1 MNSSQTSTITEVRAD
16 IWLWAARMFKTR
28 ALAKQ
33 AIDGGKVDLNDAH
46 CKPAKGIK
54 VGDRLRITR
63 GEERL
68 ECEVLGLS
76 DKRGPASDAQQLY
89 RETEQ
94 SAAERTSQRELRRM
108 QGGPLR
114 PPTRPDKHS
123 RRLIH
128 RFKKTL

>member
-1 MNSSQTSTITEVRAD
+1 MNSSQASTITEVRAD

-28 ALAKQ
+28 AVAKQ
-33 AIDGGKVDLNDAH
+33 AIDGGKIDLNGAH

-76 DKRGPASDAQQLY
+76 HKRGPAGEAQQLY

-94 SAAERTSQRELRRM
+94 SAAERANQRELRRM

-128 RFKKTL
+128 NFKKTL